1 MEVINDLRT
10 MDGDSD
16 TALSDEEL
24 VTAEKVLAALEE
36 AWLNEKFSPELLQ
49 HRTDLV
55 DCMMEQISQMEENL
69 NRLNKTDFRVV
80 VHRMELDRIRYVITS
95 YLRIRLEKIELF
107 TAHILEEDSKRN
119 SDDSYLSPAEFR
131 FATDFLAS
139 VESHFRQLALRHMP
153 TNMQNCDK
161 AKMSVKPNI
170 SSFVFLRSKQ
180 NVSGVVVEGDV
191 ENRDEEIDLEEGSQ
205 HIMQYKTVQE
215 LVKSGQIQ
223 LI

>member
-1 MEVINDLRT
+1 MES
-10 MDGDSD
+10 DSD
-16 TALSDEEL
+16 VALSDEEPI
-24 VTAEKVLAALEE
+24 TAEKVLEALEE

-55 DCMMEQISQMEENL
+55 DCMMEQIAQMEENL
-69 NRLNKTDFRVV
+69 NRLNRNDFRVV

-95 YLRIRLEKIELF
+95 YLRIRLEKIELY
-107 TAHILEEDSKRN
+107 TAHILEEDNKRS

-139 VESHFRQLALRHMP
+139 LEGNFRQLALRHMP
-153 TNMQNCDK
+153 TNMQNFDK
-161 AKMSVKPNI
+161 AKMLVRPNI
-170 SSFVFLRSKQ
+170 ASFVFLRSKQ
-180 NVSGVVVEGDV
+180 DVGGVVVEGDV

-215 LVKSGQIQ
+215 LVKSGGYN
-223 LI
+223 